1 MVFTGVPGR
10 AGGAFRDQQVLPSHF
25 TGEDTEAQRGTETY
39 PGRKGELPIAATERL
54 GLLCSPRGHLREVMV
69 KARSRDSAEG
79 HLKPQKSQPTSLHIP
94 SLERLQGMSEG
105 CGCVQVSTQMNSPLV
120 TAQPL
125 ESLDVA
131 TRASWKGP

>member
-10 AGGAFRDQQVLPSHF
+10 VGGAFRDQPVLPSHF

-39 PGRKGELPIAATERL
+39 PWPKGELPIAATENL
-54 GLLCSPRGHLREVMV
+54 GLLCSPRGHLREVM
-69 KARSRDSAEG
+69 SRPGPVTVTDG

-94 SLERLQGMSEG
+94 GPERLQRMSEG
-105 CGCVQVSTQMNSPLV
+105 CGCVQVPLQMNNPPV
-120 TAQPL
+120 TAQTR

-131 TRASWKGP
+131 TRASRKGP